1 MGAYDPWLLE
11 RTVASMELR
20 PIRNGLKSA
29 DHFQGPKWKGSVC
42 SLVGAH
48 HVSGTVL
55 RAEAGGDTSVC
66 RQADVSSGKGSDV
79 ADIVQL
85 MSSKVSVGAQVC

>member
-1 MGAYDPWLLE
+1 M
-11 RTVASMELR
+11 ASVEPR
-20 PIRNGLKSA
+20 PVRNGFRGT
-29 DHFQGPKWKGSVC
+29 DHFQGPKWKGSVW

-66 RQADVSSGKGSDV
+66 RQGDGSSGKGSDV
-79 ADIVQL
+79 PDSSADEQ
-85 MSSKVSVGAQVC
+85 